1 MNAKTRLALITR
13 LQQHPLFAPTAPVR
27 VSLWFGHAP
36 DEAAPPVVLLTL
48 DNDKRLL
55 SHSGSLGLAEAA
67 LSVDVWAEGEE
78 TALALLAAA
87 KEQLHGFAGTV
98 TVDDGNGGTDT
109 AEITHCLHEASSED
123 YDAASNLAHARAD
136 FGLGYKC

>member
-13 LQQHPLFAPTAPVR
+13 LSQHPLLGAPE

-48 DNDKRLL
+48 GQDKRLL
-55 SHSGSLGLAEAA
+55 SHSGPVGLAEAD
-67 LSVDVWAEGEE
+67 LSVDVWAADDE
-78 TALALLAAA
+78 TAITLREAAIS
-87 KEQLHGFAGTV
+87 QLNGFSGEM
-98 TVDDGNGGTDT
+98 TVDDEKGGKTT
-109 AEITHCLHEASSED
+109 ATITYCIHESSSED
-123 YDAASNLAHARAD
+123 YDAANNLAHAGAD